1 MGKRKWP
8 STKSDLQLNTHE
20 KFVLDSSN
28 KTERNEKVTEWL
40 SLDLLGS
47 LLQIFVGALQAWFQ
61 GLEQKLRVNTDI

>member
-61 GLEQKLRVNTDI
+61 GLKQKLRVNTDI